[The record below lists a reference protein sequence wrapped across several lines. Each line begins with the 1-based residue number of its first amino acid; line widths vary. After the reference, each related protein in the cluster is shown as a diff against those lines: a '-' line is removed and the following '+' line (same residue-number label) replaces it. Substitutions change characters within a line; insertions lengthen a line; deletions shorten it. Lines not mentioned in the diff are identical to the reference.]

1 MWHFS
6 SRLTRRLSG
15 DCGLGGRR
23 LVPVTGLPRTA
34 DAQIYLSTR
43 TSDARAQS
51 AARPAIF
58 ERVHLSLGTAV
69 RAWSEFNDN
78 AHADRRA
85 PPGRDKGGGAQGK
98 PDRGI

>member
-15 DCGLGGRR
+15 DGGLGGRR
-23 LVPVTGLPRTA
+23 LVPVTSLPLAA
-34 DAQIYLSTR
+34 DAQYHLLTR

-51 AARPAIF
+51 AARPSIF
-58 ERVHLSLGTAV
+58 ERAHSVLGTKV
-69 RAWSEFNDN
+69 RAWSDFNDN

>member
-1 MWHFS
+1 MWYFS
-6 SRLTRRLSG
+6 SRFTQRLSG

-23 LVPVTGLPRTA
+23 LVPVTSLPHAA
-34 DAQIYLSTR
+34 DAKFHLSTR

-51 AARPAIF
+51 AARPSIF
-58 ERVHLSLGTAV
+58 ERVYLSFGTKV
-69 RAWSEFNDN
+69 RAWSELNDH

-85 PPGRDKGGGAQGK
+85 PPGRDPGGRDQGK